1 MSSILKA
8 LKKLENEYPS
18 SGYDQP
24 WLKDIDE
31 KETFFDRLKGSL
43 TTYRQRYVISAAVLL
58 AFAVSAAIIFKADYF
73 KKSAA
78 PLLPEKQQTDAVI
91 PAPSL
96 QSKAQTPSSST
107 PGGNIKR
114 TENQILPSSQPAKKT
129 NEVIRS
135 TKPAKALRPA
145 VKTSAVSLRQPAKP
159 QAAIETSKSLSSF
172 HPDRGAQPAADASTP
187 IISELSKPDGTLN
200 AKMLNNANMKLQAI
214 SWSENSEKRLAVIND
229 SIVHQGDRAGSY
241 IVIRINTDD
250 VILRQDKEMWIL
262 PFRPR

>member
-31 KETFFDRLKGSL
+31 KEAFFDRLKESL
-43 TTYRQRYVISAAVLL
+43 TTYRQMYVISAAVLL

-73 KKSAA
+73 EKSAA
-78 PLLPEKQQTDAVI
+78 PLLPEKQQTGAVI

-96 QSKAQTPSSST
+96 QNKAQTPSSST
-107 PGGNIKR
+107 PRRNIKR

-129 NEVIRS
+129 NEVLRS
-135 TKPAKALRPA
+135 SKPAKALRPA

-159 QAAIETSKSLSSF
+159 QAVIETSKSLSSF

-187 IISELSKPDGTLN
+187 IISKLSKPDGTLN
-200 AKMLNNANMKLQAI
+200 ATMLNNANMKLQAI
-214 SWSENSEKRLAVIND
+214 SWSENSEKRLAVINN
-229 SIVHQGDRAGSY
+229 SIVHQGDRVGSY

-250 VILRQDKEMWIL
+250 VIFRQDQEMWKLI
-262 PFRPR
+262 FRPR